1 MPTGD
6 ASLDGMGI
14 NYIGGKETYSGDDG
28 IDFGRDR
35 GSIKPV
41 TPRTPGVELH
51 NPTMPTIS
59 PIARITMRIFSDVS
73 NSQVRMRNLLTCVVQ
88 WW

>member
-41 TPRTPGVELH
+41 TPRTPGLEVH

-59 PIARITMRIFSDVS
+59 PIGIVS
-73 NSQVRMRNLLTCVVQ
+73 LQCEYLVTYPTVKFECEFC
-88 WW
+88 